1 MNLKK
6 FILVPLLGLLLAG
19 CDFNPAPSSSVATT
33 TSQEPPTS
41 AVSDG
46 ESVATSTPVSQ
57 PTTVLTKTELDT
69 LVLYALIDFAE
80 TDLSTINN
88 LDLALSTALDVEV
101 SQYAYNESEEIE
113 KLFDMHGS
121 AKAAVA
127 VKVKDLQGTDPQGS
141 VIGSAAALLTAGE
154 DTMLEL
160 DALAEVF
167 YKEEWVYVHTDIA
180 LSGAMIDG
188 IEELEGSEG
197 FEDLGIPLGDSKIK
211 INVGPPEIGDFE
223 PLDLSD
229 LPISDFL
236 EVMVV
241 IEDTSFAMVGDKK
254 VITQAFDDETLL
266 DLVFFFVDEI
276 GEEMGEISP
285 EDLYDMILAVAD
297 ELADIRTL
305 QLAFTLDANN
315 VLVGLAVGADLSV
328 IVPMSDDFFEDFEN
342 LDVSIWERMEID
354 AEFAASLSF
363 VLNGP
368 VTVTYPTNL
377 VEYIELVP

>member
-19 CDFNPAPSSSVATT
+19 CDFIPAPSSSVAT
-33 TSQEPPTS
+33 TS

-69 LVLYALIDFAE
+69 LVLNALIDFAE

-101 SQYAYNESEEIE
+101 SQYVYNESEEIE
-113 KLFDMHGS
+113 KVMDMHGS
-121 AKAAVA
+121 AEAAVA
-127 VKVKDLQGTDPQGS
+127 VKVKDLQGVDPQGS
-141 VIGSAAALLTAGE
+141 LIGTAEALLTSGE
-154 DTMLEL
+154 DIMLEL

-180 LSGAMIDG
+180 LSGMLLDG
-188 IEELEGSEG
+188 IEEMEEFED

-223 PLDLSD
+223 PVDIGEV
-229 LPISDFL
+229 PISEFL
-236 EVMVV
+236 EVMAV
-241 IEDTSFAMVGDKK
+241 IEDTSFAMVGDNK
-254 VITQAFDDETLL
+254 VITYSFDDETLL
-266 DLVFFFVDEI
+266 DLVFFFIEEMD
-276 GEEMGEISP
+276 EEMGDITP
-285 EDLYDMILAVAD
+285 EELYDMILAVAD
-297 ELADIRTL
+297 ELADIRAL

-315 VLVGLAVGADLSV
+315 VLVGLDIGADLSV

-342 LDVSIWERMEID
+342 LDITLWERMEID